1 MKKQSLGFYMTALSA
16 IAAVV
21 GIIAYLINCGTNYFV
36 NLGVD
41 PMVVGCT
48 VVAVALQVVYIIL
61 TQKGNKIWTDVL
73 PVAFTVLLIAA
84 TLLFVGA
91 RVNGIA
97 SIMTF
102 EGNAQTMADLTSA
115 IVGIA
120 GCLIASIISL
130 ISSFFDVVK
139 E

>member
-115 IVGIA
+115 IVGIV